1 MHFAHKVPVT
11 FTDSQGR
18 IDFPFGRCRILVEQR
33 QMQLLVEVG
42 TEKQADQA
50 ETILQERMLRL
61 ASRDRLLVTW
71 HRERR
76 DQA

>member
-1 MHFAHKVPVT
+1 
-11 FTDSQGR
+11 
-18 IDFPFGRCRILVEQR
+18 
-33 QMQLLVEVG
+33 MQLLVEVA

-50 ETILQERMLRL
+50 ETTLQERVMRL
-61 ASRDRLLVTW
+61 ASRERLLVTW